1 MLESQLF
8 TLGRLASLPLDL
20 LRLVLSLDLYVA
32 EEFHHLVL
40 EVFQQ
45 LFKQLEGLALVLLLG
60 VLLGV
65 GAQVNTLAQMIHG
78 GQVLLPQGIEH
89 LQHDLFFDLAHA
101 RADPLALGIV
111 RCLDFATDLFPQGL
125 LMQLIVGLQPLRQRQ
140 GNGEFRLQLFFQAR
154 DIPLFLHAQGWDEA
168 VYHIVDDVAA
178 NSGNGV
184 RDIVLAQQ
192 VVALLVDDLALVI
205 GHIVILQQ
213 LLANIEVAPFHLA
226 LRLLDGIGHH
236 AVLDRLALLHTESLH
251 EALDPVRRENAHEV
265 VFQRQVEPG
274 KTGVALPTRAAA
286 QLVVDTA
293 RFVAL
298 GTEDMQ
304 PAGIQYLLVTLLPGR
319 LEFHP
324 PGIVDRA
331 RGCKLCLKVT
341 AKYDVCAPAGH
352 IGGDSDHP
360 RPPGLG
366 DDLRLLL
373 VIFGVQ
379 HLVRDIGLAEA
390 LGQLFRG
397 FHRGGTHQ
405 HRRALGHTILDV
417 RHDGVEFLF
426 LAQVHKVVEVFALL
440 GHVGGNHQY
449 LQAVNLAKFKGLG
462 VGGAGHA
469 GQLAIKA
476 EIVLEGR
483 GCQGLALTLDGY
495 TLFCLNRLVQALGQA
510 PPRHGPPGVLV
521 DQHHLPVLHDVLDIA
536 VEHDVR
542 PQAGVHV
549 VQQVEISG
557 RVQALALRQQLLAD
571 HQGLNV
577 LMPLFRQLHVAL
589 LFIDSKVT
597 GLPLHV
603 GLQQGDHTVDAL
615 VQLGTVLRRPGD
627 NQRGAGLVDQ
637 DGIDL
642 IHDGEAQRSLHPVF
656 QRKRHVI
663 AQVIEAEFVVG
674 AIDNIGAVGLTLLT
688 L

>member
-1 MLESQLF
+1 M
-8 TLGRLASLPLDL
+8 
-20 LRLVLSLDLYVA
+20 
-32 EEFHHLVL
+32 
-40 EVFQQ
+40 
-45 LFKQLEGLALVLLLG
+45 
-60 VLLGV
+60 
-65 GAQVNTLAQMIHG
+65 
-78 GQVLLPQGIEH
+78 
-89 LQHDLFFDLAHA
+89 
-101 RADPLALGIV
+101 
-111 RCLDFATDLFPQGL
+111 
-125 LMQLIVGLQPLRQRQ
+125 
-140 GNGEFRLQLFFQAR
+140 
-154 DIPLFLHAQGWDEA
+154 
-168 VYHIVDDVAA
+168 
-178 NSGNGV
+178 
-184 RDIVLAQQ
+184 
-192 VVALLVDDLALVI
+192 
-205 GHIVILQQ
+205 
-213 LLANIEVAPFHLA
+213 
-226 LRLLDGIGHH
+226 RLLDGIGHH

-462 VGGAGHA
+462 IGGAGHA
-469 GQLAIKA
+469 GQLAVKA

-483 GCQGLALTLDGY
+483 GRQGLALALDGY
-495 TLFCLNRLVQALGQA
+495 PLFCLNRLVQALGQA
-510 PPRHGPPGVLV
+510 PSRHGPPGVLV

-557 RVQALALRQQLLAD
+557 RVQALALRQQFLPD
-571 HQGLNV
+571 HQGLDV
-577 LMPLFRQLHVAL
+577 LMPLFRQLHMAL

-615 VQLGTVLRRPGD
+615 VQLRTVLGCPGD

-642 IHDGEAQRSLHPVF
+642 IHDREAQRSLHLVF

-663 AQVIEAEFVVG
+663 AQVIKPEFVVG
-674 AIDNIGAVGLTLLT
+674 AIDDIGAVGLTLFALCLAGTNHANRHPEKLVQRPHPVGIPAGEIVVDRYQVDAVAGQGIEVGGQRRHQGLAFAGAHLGYFALVQGHAADQLDIEMAHTQHPLT
-688 L
+688 RLSGDRKGLGENLVQAFTVRDSLPELGCFARELLVIERRSGIDQGIDLLYHLAHAFQFPVIAGTEQFLQAVANHRNSLFDIGEIRRGGCRDAYKA